1 MSFLRC
7 SPLYEYPMISL
18 YILLFFFIMQ
28 HILKIENQTKQA
40 TLYRTC
46 QSLNMLMDIGNIQE
60 AGLSA
65 MFPSNTC
72 FIFWLC

>member
-1 MSFLRC
+1 
-7 SPLYEYPMISL
+7 
-18 YILLFFFIMQ
+18 MQ